1 MDELVTCEYC
11 GNEWDGNA
19 QCDCYNYI
27 FSESDLQI
35 MDISPPSS
43 FGNIE
48 LDMVY
53 EGNVE
58 IDLDLEIMDMV
69 SPRNREIV
77 ELNKCPDETIDEDDI
92 ETSSLCSDSS
102 VEEVIEI
109 L

>member
-48 LDMVY
+48 LDMID
-53 EGNVE
+53 GN
-58 IDLDLEIMDMV
+58 DLDLDLDIMDMV

-77 ELNKCPDETIDEDDI
+77 ELNKCPDETIDDDEI
-92 ETSSLCSDSS
+92 ERSSLCSDSS
-102 VEEVIEI
+102 IEEVIDI